1 MQNQDLTPEIT
12 DTQATLGDIKVN
24 HTVVAS
30 IVRLAALEINGVC
43 AVGGGF
49 VDGIADLFSKKESDR
64 GVRVSENEH
73 GNYSIELRVVME
85 FGTELA
91 KTAYEVQ
98 LAIRKQVANMT
109 GKPVEKVDVV
119 IEGVKM
125 PPTEQESLPAG
136 DDGWSGQGGSDT
148 N

>member
-1 MQNQDLTPEIT
+1 MQNQELTPENT
-12 DTQATLGDIKVN
+12 DAQATLGDIKVN

-30 IVRLAALEINGVC
+30 IVRLATLEINGVC

-64 GVRVSENEH
+64 GVRVSEDEH
-73 GNYSIELRVVME
+73 GSYSIELRVVME

-98 LAIRKQVANMT
+98 LAVRKQVTNMT

-125 PPTEQESLPAG
+125 SPTEPKAIPAG
-136 DDGWSGQGGSDT
+136 DEGWSGQGAAEA

>member
-1 MQNQDLTPEIT
+1 MQNQEITPET
-12 DTQATLGDIKVN
+12 VDDQASLGDIKVN

-30 IVRLAALEINGVC
+30 IVRLAALEINGVS

-49 VDGIADLFSKKESDR
+49 VDGITDLFSKKESDR
-64 GVRVSENEH
+64 GVRVNENEH
-73 GNYSIELRVVME
+73 GNYLIELRVVME

-98 LAIRKQVANMT
+98 LAVRTQVNTMT
-109 GKPVEKVDVV
+109 GKPVERVDVV

-125 PPTEQESLPAG
+125 PPQASRPAG
-136 DDGWSGQGGSDT
+136 GEDWDSQDVSTG

>member
-1 MQNQDLTPEIT
+1 MQNQELIPENT
-12 DTQATLGDIKVN
+12 DAQPTLGDIKVN

-98 LAIRKQVANMT
+98 LAVRKQISIMT

-125 PPTEQESLPAG
+125 PPTDQKTRPSG
-136 DDGWSGQGGSDT
+136 DDGWSEQADSDS

>member
-1 MQNQDLTPEIT
+1 MQNQELTPDSVE
-12 DTQATLGDIKVN
+12 DQASLGDIKVN

-49 VDGIADLFSKKESDR
+49 VDGITELFSKKESDR
-64 GVRVSENEH
+64 GVRVNENEP
-73 GNYSIELRVVME
+73 GNYLIELRVVME

-98 LAIRKQVANMT
+98 LAVRKQVTTMT
-109 GKPVEKVDVV
+109 GKPVERIDVV

-125 PPTEQESLPAG
+125 PPELSKT
-136 DDGWSGQGGSDT
+136 GGSDEWDGQNT
-148 N
+148 STGS

>member
-1 MQNQDLTPEIT
+1 MQNQELSPEGT
-12 DTQATLGDIKVN
+12 EDQATLGDIKVN

-30 IVRLAALEINGVC
+30 IVRLAALEINGVS

-73 GNYSIELRVVME
+73 GNYLIELRVIME

-98 LAIRKQVANMT
+98 LAVNKQVTTMT
-109 GKPVEKVDVV
+109 GKPVERVDVV

-125 PPTEQESLPAG
+125 PPSTSRQSPG
-136 DDGWSGQGGSDT
+136 RDDDWDSSD
-148 N
+148 NSDNR

>member
-1 MQNQDLTPEIT
+1 MQNQELSPGTVD
-12 DTQATLGDIKVN
+12 DQASLGDIKVN

-30 IVRLAALEINGVC
+30 IVRLAALEINGVS

-49 VDGIADLFSKKESDR
+49 VDGITDLFSKKESDR
-64 GVRVSENEH
+64 GVRVNENEH
-73 GNYSIELRVVME
+73 GNYLIELRVVME

-98 LAIRKQVANMT
+98 LAVRKQITTMT
-109 GKPVEKVDVV
+109 GKPVERVDVV

-125 PPTEQESLPAG
+125 PPEASKP
-136 DDGWSGQGGSDT
+136 GGSDEWDGQNVST
-148 N
+148 GN

>member
-1 MQNQDLTPEIT
+1 MQNQELTPEIT
-12 DTQATLGDIKVN
+12 DAQETLGDIKVN

-98 LAIRKQVANMT
+98 LAVRKQVTNMT

-125 PPTEQESLPAG
+125 PSVEEKALPSD
-136 DDGWSGQGGSDT
+136 DDGWSGQGDTDT

>member
-1 MQNQDLTPEIT
+1 MQNQELTPENT
-12 DTQATLGDIKVN
+12 DAQATLGDIKVN

-98 LAIRKQVANMT
+98 LAVRKQVTNMT

-125 PPTEQESLPAG
+125 PSVEQKDLPAG
-136 DDGWSGQGGSDT
+136 DDGWTGQGDNDS